1 MRTLKDLQNLDVEAV
16 AKAIEADAGE
26 SIPDLRQALVEA
38 KAGKFAASHTPE
50 QIAARKRGRPLGSV
64 AEETKAKGALAGVWQ
79 GLAITRQL
87 RVARGSG
94 CRKNLKCEAAHLTAA
109 PHVCLLKRSIPHDK
123 SGLNPHQT
131 QGRSIR

>member
-26 SIPDLRQALVEA
+26 SILDLRQALVEA

-64 AEETKAKGALAGVWQ
+64 AEETKAKVNLRLDPDVVERLRASGKGWQSRVNSALRADLDAGR
-79 GLAITRQL
+79 I
-87 RVARGSG
+87 
-94 CRKNLKCEAAHLTAA
+94 
-109 PHVCLLKRSIPHDK
+109 
-123 SGLNPHQT
+123 
-131 QGRSIR
+131 

>member
-1 MRTLKDLQNLDVEAV
+1 MFGKTSRQEKSRGFDRRTLKDLQNLDVEAV

-64 AEETKAKGALAGVWQ
+64 AEETKAKVNLRLDPDVVERLRASGKGWQSRVNSALRADLDAGR
-79 GLAITRQL
+79 I
-87 RVARGSG
+87 
-94 CRKNLKCEAAHLTAA
+94 
-109 PHVCLLKRSIPHDK
+109 
-123 SGLNPHQT
+123 
-131 QGRSIR
+131 